1 MNAEFAQAL
10 EEVDWRSYQDN
21 VMAALKEALEK
32 YRTLYA
38 GGGVNLIS
46 QIALWTA
53 PYQHITAVSFE
64 THVHAQ
70 KMIDLDTNYVRGSD
84 PEVDALDGRFLN
96 AFQGNPADFEYQ
108 MFHTFQH
115 LELAA
120 LSEFDLNE
128 PELDTALLLKI
139 EANLLVVVE
148 QIQQS
153 QMLRDEPTEDEVW
166 IGVNSPLDWYDDV
179 IKMTVRTR

>member
-10 EEVDWRSYQDN
+10 EEVDWRSYQNN

-32 YRTLYA
+32 YRALYA

-70 KMIDLDTNYVRGSD
+70 RMIDFQTHYDRSSD
-84 PEVDALDGRFLN
+84 PEATDVDDRFLN
-96 AFQGNPADFEYQ
+96 AFQGNPAAFKYQ

-128 PELDTALLLKI
+128 PELDEALLLKI
-139 EANLLVVVE
+139 EANLQVVVE
-148 QIQQS
+148 QVQQS
-153 QMLRDEPTEDEVW
+153 QLLRDEPTEDEVW